1 MLLPVPIGDSH
12 ILEPNMKSNLLQM
25 KAAPPVERFH
35 RTVETL
41 ETSVNFEIGVIANED
56 GSNRLCQIDLP
67 NQEGAQGRLCRAF
80 LAPEHVDGLIEALV
94 AWQAL
99 T

>member
-1 MLLPVPIGDSH
+1 
-12 ILEPNMKSNLLQM
+12 MKSNLLQM

-56 GSNRLCQIDLP
+56 GSDRLCQIDLP
-67 NQEGAQGRLCRAF
+67 NQEGARGRLCRAF
-80 LAPEHVDGLIEALV
+80 LAPEHVNGLIEALV
-94 AWQAL
+94 AWKAL
-99 T
+99 P

>member
-1 MLLPVPIGDSH
+1 M
-12 ILEPNMKSNLLQM
+12 
-25 KAAPPVERFH
+25 
-35 RTVETL
+35 
-41 ETSVNFEIGVIANED
+41 NFEIGVIANED
-56 GSNRLCQIDLP
+56 GSDRLCQIDLP